1 MSKKT
6 LTYSYRCFNDRV
18 PQGCPGHE
26 ARLDYESVSEALRF
40 ADGQGHVVTLQPP
53 QVQSLLHLLAQ
64 ITEAAHLFADFVR
77 ALGEQKAAALEHTEE
92 AGCADREA

>member
-1 MSKKT
+1 MSTKT
-6 LTYSYRCFNDRV
+6 LTYAYRCS
-18 PQGCPGHE
+18 
-26 ARLDYESVSEALRF
+26 ESVSEAIRKTE
-40 ADGQGHVVTLQPP
+40 GQGHAMDLQPP
-53 QVQSLLHLLAQ
+53 QVQALLHLLAQ